1 MSREPVLNTILPPLP
16 KTNEIIPLNLRSKSI
31 VSFPPMATP
40 KLQPLNKDRISFPG
54 LKGITLIPPTKMVV
68 EEKVKKTKKLNI
80 TSTPDI
86 KSLSTVGKKKT
97 KRKSLVYFILLFMT
111 SLFLVAIINT
121 ILIRL
126 FVNQ

>member
-54 LKGITLIPPTKMVV
+54 LKGITLIPPTKV
-68 EEKVKKTKKLNI
+68 EVKVKKTKKLDI

-86 KSLSTVGKKKT
+86 KSLSIINKEKP

>member
-1 MSREPVLNTILPPLP
+1 MSREPVLNTILPPLS

-80 TSTPDI
+80 TSTPYI
-86 KSLSTVGKKKT
+86 KSLSTVGKKKP